1 MSDQPRV
8 PAPETAR
15 QLLVNLRR
23 TRLEM
28 QEFNLELAEINA
40 KLERDIREQK
50 LQRLRRATGD
60 SSTAESLFSESNL

>member
-1 MSDQPRV
+1 
-8 PAPETAR
+8 
-15 QLLVNLRR
+15 
-23 TRLEM
+23 M